1 MKCPKCG
8 LKKVQ
13 MTNSGKYAAAIASA
27 TAASAIVMP
36 FNKIMARS
44 IMKSVCE
51 NMCPY
56 KEYICLNPNCKEI
69 FTVKNNF

>member
-8 LKKVQ
+8 KNNVQ
-13 MTNSGKYAAAIASA
+13 MTNSGTYAAAIAAA
-27 TAASAIVMP
+27 TAAAAAVFP
-36 FNKIMARS
+36 FNKVMARS

-56 KEYICLNPNCKEI
+56 KEYICLNSSCKEMFSI
-69 FTVKNNF
+69 KNNF